1 MGMLRGNK
9 ARTKVAALA
18 ACSGLALSVIQP
30 YAVKAASAP
39 TTPIQ
44 HLVVIFQENV
54 SFDHYFATYP
64 HATNP
69 SGEPVF
75 SAKPNTPSVKGLTSA
90 LSPHNP
96 NLNNP
101 IRLDRTQAVTCDQDH
116 GYTDEQKAYDN
127 GLADKFV

>member
-44 HLVVIFQENV
+44 HIVVIFQENV

-64 HATNP
+64 NATNP
-69 SGEPVF
+69 TGQPSFTAVRGTPTVNGLSG
-75 SAKPNTPSVKGLTSA
+75 A
-90 LSPHNP
+90 LLGDTNP
-96 NLNNP
+96 NAQNPLNTSVSP
-101 IRLDRTQAVTCDQDH
+101 LGA
-116 GYTDEQKAYDN
+116 A
-127 GLADKFV
+127 